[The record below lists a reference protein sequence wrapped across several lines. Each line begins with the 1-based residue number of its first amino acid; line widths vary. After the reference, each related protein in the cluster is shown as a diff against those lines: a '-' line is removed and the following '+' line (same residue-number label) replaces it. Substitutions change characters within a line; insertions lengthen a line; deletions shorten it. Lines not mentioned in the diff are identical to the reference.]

1 MRPKYF
7 SRTYLP
13 GLSAIT
19 ISHDTSHTRVYVY
32 KSFIKYILWLGK
44 TNCSVSYNLIT
55 VSCHVSVISTIHH
68 VQKKFF
74 SWRASP
80 RKILYLLTD
89 DGILYYL
96 MWTLGVPFFSNWP
109 FVNSNQTKCLSLT
122 KLHFQIYLLWRY
134 GMMMIMRW
142 KKFLGIKKKK
152 LNYLLLLWTFFA
164 PSTRTWTWNYFKH
177 MYKSE
182 YKYNLL

>member
-1 MRPKYF
+1 MSQWFQP
-7 SRTYLP
+7 
-13 GLSAIT
+13 
-19 ISHDTSHTRVYVY
+19 
-32 KSFIKYILWLGK
+32 FIMF
-44 TNCSVSYNLIT
+44 
-55 VSCHVSVISTIHH
+55 
-68 VQKKFF
+68 KKIFF

-89 DGILYYL
+89 DGILYL
-96 MWTLGVPFFSNWP
+96 TWTFGVPFFSNWP

-164 PSTRTWTWNYFKH
+164 PSTRTWTWNYLLQTQ
-177 MYKSE
+177 SIVVIDE
-182 YKYNLL
+182 VNLLLNLIEVFCLKRVTR

>member
-1 MRPKYF
+1 MK
-7 SRTYLP
+7 LP
-13 GLSAIT
+13 VLLEMPVFQALGHSTRHPSLSHMT
-19 ISHDTSHTRVYVY
+19 HHTRVYVCVY

-89 DGILYYL
+89 DGILYL
-96 MWTLGVPFFSNWP
+96 TWTFGVPFFSNWP

-134 GMMMIMRW
+134 GMMIMRW
-142 KKFLGIKKKK
+142 KKFLGIKKK
-152 LNYLLLLWTFFA
+152 NEITFATMNIFLL
-164 PSTRTWTWNYFKH
+164 Y
-177 MYKSE
+177 
-182 YKYNLL
+182 